1 MKPCLFLLKKK
12 KKKTKVNVSLWMSN
26 EYSFILSTCLLIKV
40 SDCIWFHPVYAL
52 LFKSQ
57 SWMMS
62 VARKKK
68 KRSCLQLTASYLSI
82 SFCTTSL
89 DIVNNILLC
98 FHFGASMAWICI
110 SELKWSVVFCFCL
123 LFFIILISIIQ
134 EFARNQLLFFLFHN
148 FYLFALTI
156 FITII
161 QFSDFIEASMTS
173 YIF

>member
-1 MKPCLFLLKKK
+1 M
-12 KKKTKVNVSLWMSN
+12 NVQWVFF
-26 EYSFILSTCLLIKV
+26 YSVHLSFNQSEWLYLIPPRV
-40 SDCIWFHPVYAL
+40 CTSVQISELNDDCGE
-52 LFKSQ
+52 
-57 SWMMS
+57 
-62 VARKKK
+62 KKK